1 MKDSD
6 TKKRFL
12 EHLRKVPII
21 QVACEKSNVSRATIY
36 RWRDKEKKFRK
47 EFEEAL
53 AEGEALVNDMSESQ
67 LISLIKEKSFQAVS
81 FWLRHRHQKFRERVE
96 VNAVVKTPPEK
107 LTPEQATLMREAL
120 RMASTECNSNNND
133 NEGEKT

>member
-21 QVACEKSNVSRATIY
+21 QVACEKTSVSRATIY

-67 LISLIKEKSFQAVS
+67 LISLIKEKNFQAVS
-81 FWLRHRHQKFRERVE
+81 FWLRHRHQKFRERIE
-96 VNAVVKTPPEK
+96 VSGTLETKQEK
-107 LTPEQATLMREAL
+107 LSKEEAKLVRKAL
-120 RMASTECNSNNND
+120 RLASFAKNP
-133 NEGEKT
+133 KK

>member
-21 QVACEKSNVSRATIY
+21 QVACEKTSVSRATIY

-67 LISLIKEKSFQAVS
+67 LISLIKEKNFQAVS
-81 FWLRHRHQKFRERVE
+81 FWLRHRHQKFRERIE
-96 VNAVVKTPPEK
+96 VSGTLETKQETLSKEEAK
-107 LTPEQATLMREAL
+107 LVRKAL
-120 RMASTECNSNNND
+120 RLASFAKNP
-133 NEGEKT
+133 KK

>member
-21 QVACEKSNVSRATIY
+21 QVACEKTNVSRATIY

-47 EFEEAL
+47 ELEESL

-67 LISLIKEKSFQAVS
+67 LISLIKEKNFQAVS
-81 FWLRHRHQKFRERVE
+81 FWLRHRHQKFRERIE
-96 VNAVVKTPPEK
+96 VSGTLETKHEK
-107 LTPEQATLMREAL
+107 LSKEEAKLVRKAL
-120 RMASTECNSNNND
+120 RLASFTKKSN
-133 NEGEKT
+133 K

>member
-1 MKDSD
+1 MKDTE

-21 QVACEKSNVSRATIY
+21 QVACEKSGVSRATIY

-47 EFEEAL
+47 ELEKAL

-67 LISLIKEKSFQAVS
+67 LITLIREKNFQAVS
-81 FWLRHRHQKFRERVE
+81 FWLRHRHQKFRERIE
-96 VNAVVKTPPEK
+96 VTARTEK
-107 LTPEQATLMREAL
+107 RDALTPEQKRVVKQAL
-120 RMASTECNSNNND
+120 RLASLSNKN
-133 NEGEKT
+133 K